1 MNNDETATAAAW
13 LLAAHG
19 IRLPDETVA
28 DPARL
33 ARELSAVAREAVR
46 GLDMDGDQTG
56 FTETLEALAGTENAR
71 GR

>member
-1 MNNDETATAAAW
+1 MNNDETASAAAW

-19 IRLPDETVA
+19 IRLPAETIA

-33 ARELSAVAREAVR
+33 ARELAAVAREAVG
-46 GLDMDGDQTG
+46 GLGMDGDQTG
-56 FTETLEALAGTENAR
+56 FTETLEALATKENAR

>member
-1 MNNDETATAAAW
+1 MNNDETAAAW

-19 IRLPDETVA
+19 IRLPDDAVA

-33 ARELSAVAREAVR
+33 ARDLSTVAREAVR
-46 GLDMDGDQTG
+46 NLDMDGDQTG
-56 FTETLEALAGTENAR
+56 FTETLEALAMKGNAR

>member
-1 MNNDETATAAAW
+1 MNNDETAAAAW

-19 IRLPDETVA
+19 IRLPEDAVA

-33 ARELSAVAREAVR
+33 ARDLSTVAREAVR

-56 FTETLEALAGTENAR
+56 FTETLEALATKGNAR

>member
-13 LLAAHG
+13 LLTAHG
-19 IRLPDETVA
+19 IRLPNDAVA

-33 ARELSAVAREAVR
+33 ARDLSAVARAAVSD
-46 GLDMDGDQTG
+46 LDMDGDQTG
-56 FTETLEALAGTENAR
+56 FTETLEALATKENAR